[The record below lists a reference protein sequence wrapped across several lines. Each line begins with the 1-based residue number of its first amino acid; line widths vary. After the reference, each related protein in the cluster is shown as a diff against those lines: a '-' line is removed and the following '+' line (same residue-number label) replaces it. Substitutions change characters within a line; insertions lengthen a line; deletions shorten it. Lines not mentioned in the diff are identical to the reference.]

1 MSVIRYSEDLSMI
14 CSTLRQER
22 QEIRLLTLCPG
33 AFQQEIQCKLRIVS
47 LNQNLKYV
55 ALSYCWGD
63 QNDHDK
69 ISVNGQKITVTRS
82 LATALK
88 YMRRNDKEVILWND
102 ATCINQNDEIEKGSQ
117 IMLMGQIYARG
128 KMNT

>member
-1 MSVIRYSEDLSMI
+1 MI
-14 CSTLRQER
+14 WSTLRQER

-33 AFQQEIQCKLRIVS
+33 TFQQEIQCKLHIVS
-47 LNQNLKYV
+47 LDQDLKYV

-63 QNDHDK
+63 QNDRDT
-69 ISVNGQKITVTRS
+69 INVNGQKITVTRS
-82 LATALK
+82 LATALR
-88 YMRRNDKEVILWND
+88 YMRRNDEEVILWND
-102 ATCINQNDEIEKGSQ
+102 ATCINQNDEIEKGLQ

>member
-1 MSVIRYSEDLSMI
+1 MI
-14 CSTLRQER
+14 WSTLEQKR

-33 AFQQEIQCKLRIVS
+33 AFEQEIQCKLRIVS
-47 LNQNLKYV
+47 LNQHPNYV
-55 ALSYCWGD
+55 ALSYCWGY
-63 QNDHDK
+63 QNNRGTISINEQK
-69 ISVNGQKITVTRS
+69 ISVTRS

-88 YMRRNDKEVILWND
+88 YMRRNDEELILWND

-128 KMNT
+128 KSDT

>member
-1 MSVIRYSEDLSMI
+1 MI
-14 CSTLRQER
+14 WSPLKQER
-22 QEIRLLTLCPG
+22 REIRLLTLCPG
-33 AFQQEIQCKLRIVS
+33 AFEQEIQCKLRIVS
-47 LNQNLKYV
+47 LVQHTDYV

-63 QNDHDK
+63 PNSRDTISLNEQK
-69 ISVNGQKITVTRS
+69 ISVTRS

-102 ATCINQNDEIEKGSQ
+102 ATCINQSDKIEKGSQ

-128 KMNT
+128 KLDT

>member
-1 MSVIRYSEDLSMI
+1 MSIIRHSEDLAMI
-14 CSTLRQER
+14 WSTLKHER
-22 QEIRLLTLCPG
+22 QEIRLLILCPG
-33 AFQQEIQCKLRIVS
+33 AFEQEIQCKLRIVS
-47 LNQNLKYV
+47 LNQNLNYV

-63 QNDHDK
+63 LNDQDT

-88 YMRRNDKEVILWND
+88 YMRRNDEEVILWND
-102 ATCINQNDEIEKGSQ
+102 ATCINQNDWIEKGSQ

-128 KMNT
+128 KSDT

>member
-1 MSVIRYSEDLSMI
+1 MSVSLHSEDLAMI
-14 CSTLRQER
+14 WSTLKQER
-22 QEIRLLTLCPG
+22 QEIRLLTLCLG

-47 LNQNLKYV
+47 LNEDLQYV

-63 QNDHDK
+63 QNDRDS

-88 YMRRNDKEVILWND
+88 YMRRNDEEVILWND

-128 KMNT
+128 KMNN

>member
-1 MSVIRYSEDLSMI
+1 MSVSRHSKDLAMI
-14 CSTLRQER
+14 WSTLRQER

-33 AFQQEIQCKLRIVS
+33 AFQQEIQCKLRVVS

-63 QNDHDK
+63 QNNRDT
-69 ISVNGQKITVTRS
+69 ISVNGQKIAVTMS

-88 YMRRNDKEVILWND
+88 YMRRCDQDVILWND

-128 KMNT
+128 KSDT

>member
-1 MSVIRYSEDLSMI
+1 MSVISHSEDLAMI
-14 CSTLRQER
+14 WSTLRHER
-22 QEIRLLTLCPG
+22 QEIRLLTLWPG
-33 AFQQEIQCKLRIVS
+33 AFEQEIQCKLRIVS
-47 LNQNLKYV
+47 LTENLKYV

-63 QNDHDK
+63 LNDQDT

-88 YMRRNDKEVILWND
+88 YMRRNDEEVILWND
-102 ATCINQNDEIEKGSQ
+102 ATCINQNDRIEKGSQ

-128 KMNT
+128 KSDT

>member
-1 MSVIRYSEDLSMI
+1 MI
-14 CSTLRQER
+14 WSTLEQKR

-33 AFQQEIQCKLRIVS
+33 ASEQEIQCKLRIVS
-47 LNQNLKYV
+47 LYQYPNYV

-63 QNDHDK
+63 QNNRDTVS
-69 ISVNGQKITVTRS
+69 INGQKISVTKS

-88 YMRRNDKEVILWND
+88 YMRRNNEEVMLWND

-117 IMLMGQIYARG
+117 IMLMGHIYARG
-128 KMNT
+128 KSDIWISFGSH

>member
-1 MSVIRYSEDLSMI
+1 MI
-14 CSTLRQER
+14 WSTLKQER

-33 AFQQEIQCKLRIVS
+33 AFEQEIQCKLRIVS
-47 LNQNLKYV
+47 LDRHPNYV

-63 QNDHDK
+63 PNSRDTISINEQK
-69 ISVNGQKITVTRS
+69 ISVTRS

-88 YMRRNDKEVILWND
+88 YMRRKDEEAILWND

-117 IMLMGQIYARG
+117 IMLMGLIYARG
-128 KMNT
+128 KSDSSISIGSH